1 MRQKLATR
9 RIAAIFFSLI
19 IAALLGFAGLLVALF
34 IWNRYGSPSADEVT
48 SESVGDLAALVF
60 AFAGGSACLWKF
72 WPRARSSQLKTSSA
86 VGRKPLEP

>member
-19 IAALLGFAGLLVALF
+19 IAALLGFGGLLAGLF
-34 IWNRYGSPSADEVT
+34 IWDRFGSPSADEAAA
-48 SESVGDLAALVF
+48 EIVGDLSALVF
-60 AFAGGSACLWKF
+60 AVVGGSACLRKF
-72 WPRARSSQLKTSSA
+72 WPRAHSRQLKTSSA